1 MIYLNSEFRILF
13 LTIPSLV
20 DFLSW
25 TDSYIG
31 EMVSTTAYGQQI
43 WDEMG
48 EDLSHWNKDVMAM
61 VNEAAFSFWL
71 VDIFHFCEY
80 R

>member
-1 MIYLNSEFRILF
+1 
-13 LTIPSLV
+13 
-20 DFLSW
+20 
-25 TDSYIG
+25 
-31 EMVSTTAYGQQI
+31 MVSTTAYGQQI

-80 R
+80 Q